1 MWLNAKLEKSWGELF
16 KYENKDKVVILNP
29 GKRKRYTEHEGDI
42 ARESISVTLDSIS
55 GGDARFNRVSEL
67 PTFEIRTDWFA
78 HTYLTNESVLVL
90 LSFFVFYILHNSQNW
105 YLWMTS
111 NF

>member
-1 MWLNAKLEKSWGELF
+1 MWLNAQIEKSWGELF
-16 KYENKDKVVILNP
+16 KYDNKDKVVILNP

-42 ARESISVTLDSIS
+42 ARESISLTLDSIS

-78 HTYLTNESVLVL
+78 HTYFKINPKLKFQNTKKTISKN
-90 LSFFVFYILHNSQNW
+90 SFFNTL
-105 YLWMTS
+105 
-111 NF
+111 